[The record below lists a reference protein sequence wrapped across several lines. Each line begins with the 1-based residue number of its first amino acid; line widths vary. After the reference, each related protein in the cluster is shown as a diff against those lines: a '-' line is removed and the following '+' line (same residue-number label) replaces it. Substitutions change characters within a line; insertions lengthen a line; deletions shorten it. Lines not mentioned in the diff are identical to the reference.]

1 MRRME
6 SLACSLATLI
16 TQRRRLTLIIFRVN
30 ENREEILFG
39 DLLLRASEV
48 ESMLLSYVP
57 EWMGLATSEFTEQE
71 KRAED
76 LEFLSTVERES
87 SGLMLFQSD
96 HEVNRSEMA

>member
-1 MRRME
+1 
-6 SLACSLATLI
+6 
-16 TQRRRLTLIIFRVN
+16 LTLIIFRVN